1 MKVRQLILS
10 MTWFCMATTAS
21 AASAAGPATPAV
33 LKPYLGKVTYVDF
46 WASWCGPCA
55 QSFPWLN
62 ELRARYGDR
71 LQVVGVNVD
80 EDPAAE
86 AVFLQ
91 KHPASFLIIEDHKG
105 QLAALYA
112 IQGMPSA
119 VILNAQGQVIH
130 QHAGFKSAQTGD
142 YESAINEA
150 LGVSL
155 SRKDQK

>member
-1 MKVRQLILS
+1 MNPFKSLCIASIAWL
-10 MTWFCMATTAS
+10 S
-21 AASAAGPATPAV
+21 AALLPVQAATPEVPAA
-33 LKPYLGKVTYVDF
+33 LKPYLGQVVYVDF

-62 ELRARYGDR
+62 QLRAQYGER

-80 EDPAAE
+80 EDPAA
-86 AVFLQ
+86 AAAFLQ
-91 KHPASFLIIEDHKG
+91 MHPASFPIVDDHKG

-142 YESAINEA
+142 YESAIAKA
-150 LGVSL
+150 LGD
-155 SRKDQK
+155 SRSHKDQK